1 MEHENL
7 KKINPAKSFTPD
19 GIIDKEAW
27 NNGKKILF
35 ILKEANGQWMLDE
48 NLEDNTVEIDN
59 GEFWFRKIVI
69 DNINHNIKRKLTKL
83 SFEKFGESEL
93 KAVAYMNINKRGGA
107 KSELKSV
114 LNEYINEYKEY
125 IKREIEII
133 APEKIC
139 ICCGKNKAYVSTLE
153 EIIQELECKPKVEK
167 YYHPAARIKWE
178 KYKEGIDNI

>member
-1 MEHENL
+1 M

-19 GIIDKEAW
+19 GIIDEEAW
-27 NNGKKILF
+27 NNGEKILF

-59 GEFWFRKIVI
+59 GEFWFRKIVK
-69 DNINHNIKRKLTKL
+69 DNINHNIKRKLNKL
-83 SFEKFGESEL
+83 SAEKFGESEL

-133 APEKIC
+133 SPEKIC
-139 ICCGKNKAYVSTLE
+139 ICCGKNKAYVNTLE
-153 EIIQELECKPKVEK
+153 KIIQELECKPKVEK
-167 YYHPAARIKWE
+167 YYHPAARVKWE